1 MPLIDSYGR
10 EHDYLRISV
19 TDRCNLRCIY
29 CMGPEGVKQIPHREI
44 LTYEEILQIVVVGA
58 ELGIKKIRLTGGEP
72 LVRKGLVS
80 LVEGIARI
88 PGISDISMTTN
99 GILLPHYAA
108 ALKKAGLKRVNI
120 SLDSMKEKV
129 FKEITRC
136 GDLRAVQEGIKA
148 ALEVGLKPV
157 KINTVLMKGL
167 NHTEVPD
174 FLRLAQEYPL
184 YVRFIEYMP
193 IGDHDR
199 EYRKRYLPL
208 SYIEKTAAAMG
219 LPLTPAA
226 RPAGAGPAESFALP
240 GGKGGIR
247 LIHPISRHFCA
258 SCNRLRLTAE
268 GKLKACL
275 YWQEE
280 IHLRPAV
287 GDRAALRE
295 LFRQVMR
302 SKAKQHLMN
311 ASAQPGPVN
320 PGIMRNMS
328 KIGG

>member
-10 EHDYLRISV
+10 EHDYCISV

-226 RPAGAGPAESFALP
+226 RVLRAQGPAEPFALP
-240 GGKGGIR
+240 GGR
-247 LIHPISRHFCA
+247 RHRADSPDQPSF
-258 SCNRLRLTAE
+258 LRFLQPAAPDRGRETE
-268 GKLKACL
+268 
-275 YWQEE
+275 
-280 IHLRPAV
+280 RPASTGRRKSTV
-287 GDRAALRE
+287 PGWATGGTAGAVPPGDAL
-295 LFRQVMR
+295 QG
-302 SKAKQHLMN
+302 QT
-311 ASAQPGPVN
+311 ASHERLGTAWTG
-320 PGIMRNMS
+320 
-328 KIGG
+328 